1 MPRSGKAAGSS
12 RSGGTLFRQWE
23 ALHRSHPEVLYHYTT
38 APGLL
43 SMIKS
48 GHLWATESRYM
59 NDPRE
64 FLQGADIILQVIKRI
79 AARPK
84 PPEALLEVRANVQR
98 HLEEKLQNV
107 RIFFVSFCTKA

>member
-1 MPRSGKAAGSS
+1 MPRRKKASEISLNGRDLYRLWA
-12 RSGGTLFRQWE
+12 RR
-23 ALHRSHPEVLYHYTT
+23 HRPHPPVLYQYTT

-48 GHLWATESRYM
+48 GHMWATESRYM

-64 FLQGADIILQVIKRI
+64 FLHGADIILQVIKRI